1 MRTFESRVQI
11 SGFRIEGE
19 DLVRIAINGFGR
31 IGRMVTRLLAAR
43 SDMELVAIN
52 DLADIEMACYLLKYD
67 SVHGRFTGSCEVLDE
82 KRLLVNDKPVAY
94 SNENDPQKVDFAR
107 YGADV
112 VFECTGLFLT
122 QKEVEHHLQKGVK
135 QIIISAVAKDD
146 TPTYVLGVNADEYKG
161 ERIISNGSCTTN
173 CLAPI
178 AKVIDEH
185 FGIQKGLMTT
195 IHSYTNGQNL
205 LDSKHPSDIRR
216 SRAAAEN
223 IIPTTTHAAQGIYR
237 VLPSLKGKLHGQS
250 VRVPV
255 ADVSMMDLTLVL
267 DRNSDAQRLNDVLTK
282 ASQNELNGIISV
294 DYEKRVSSDFL
305 GSSCSSIIA
314 ADLTQVIGENMLKI
328 MAWYDNECGYSNRL
342 IEMAN
347 HINQN
352 R

>member
-1 MRTFESRVQI
+1 
-11 SGFRIEGE
+11 
-19 DLVRIAINGFGR
+19 
-31 IGRMVTRLLAAR
+31 MVTRLLAMR
-43 SDMELVAIN
+43 NDMELVAIN
-52 DLADIEMACYLLKYD
+52 DLADIQMGCYLLKYD
-67 SVHGRFTGSCEVLDE
+67 SAHGPFRGECDVVDADTLLING
-82 KRLLVNDKPVAY
+82 KRVAY
-94 SNENDPQKVDFAR
+94 FSEPDPKRVDFASC
-107 YGADV
+107 GADV
-112 VFECTGLFLT
+112 VLECTGLFLT
-122 QKEVEHHLQKGVK
+122 TEAVAHHLQKGVGHV
-135 QIIISAVAKDD
+135 IISAVAKDA
-146 TPTYVLGVNADEYKG
+146 TPTYVLGVNENEYKG

-178 AKVIDEH
+178 AKVIDER

-216 SRAAAEN
+216 ARAAAEN

-267 DRNSDAQRLNDVLTK
+267 DRNSDAQTLNDLLNK

-305 GSSCSSIIA
+305 GSPYSSIVA

-342 IEMAN
+342 IEMAKF
-347 HINQN
+347 IYQK

>member
-1 MRTFESRVQI
+1 
-11 SGFRIEGE
+11 
-19 DLVRIAINGFGR
+19 
-31 IGRMVTRLLAAR
+31 MVTRLVAAR
-43 SDMELVAIN
+43 SDVEVVAIN
-52 DLADIEMACYLLKYD
+52 DLASVDMACHLLKYD
-67 SVHGRFTGSCEVLDE
+67 SVHGRFAGSCEVLNE
-82 KRLLVNDKPVAY
+82 ETLLVNGNPVAY
-94 SNENDPQKVDFAR
+94 SKQSDPQKVDFAR
-107 YGADV
+107 QGANV

-122 QKEVEHHLQKGVK
+122 RKEVEHHLQKGVEHV
-135 QIIISAVAKDD
+135 IISAVAKDD

-178 AKVIDEH
+178 AKVIDER

-205 LDSKHPSDIRR
+205 LDSKHPNDFRR
-216 SRAAAEN
+216 ARAAAEN
-223 IIPTTTHAAQGIYR
+223 IIPTTTHAAEGIYR

-255 ADVSMMDLTLVL
+255 PDVSMMDLTLVL
-267 DRNSDAQRLNDVLTK
+267 ERNSDAQTLNDVLAK

-305 GSSCSSIIA
+305 GSPYSSIVA
-314 ADLTQVIGENMLKI
+314 ADLTQVIGDNMVKI

-342 IEMAN
+342 VEMAK

>member
-1 MRTFESRVQI
+1 MK
-11 SGFRIEGE
+11 
-19 DLVRIAINGFGR
+19 IAVNGFGR
-31 IGRMVTRLLAAR
+31 IGRMVTRLLAVR
-43 SDMELVAIN
+43 SDMELVAVN

-67 SVHGRFTGSCEVLDE
+67 SVHGTFKGDCEVLNEDTLLIAG
-82 KRLLVNDKPVAY
+82 KRVAY
-94 SNENDPQKVDFAR
+94 SSEPDPKKVDFAA

-112 VFECTGLFLT
+112 VLECTGLFLT

-135 QIIISAVAKDD
+135 RVIISAVAKDD
-146 TPTYVLGVNADEYKG
+146 TPTYVLGVNADKYKG
-161 ERIISNGSCTTN
+161 ESIISNGSCTTN

-178 AKVIDEH
+178 AKVVDEN

-237 VLPSLKGKLHGQS
+237 VLPNLKGKLHGQS

-267 DRNSDAQRLNDVLTK
+267 DRNSDVETLNALLDK
-282 ASQNELNGIISV
+282 ASQNELHGIISI
-294 DYEKRVSSDFL
+294 DNEKRVSSDFL
-305 GSSCSSIIA
+305 GSPYSSIIA
-314 ADLTQVIGENMLKI
+314 ADLTQMIGENMLKI

-342 IEMAN
+342 IEMVK

>member
-1 MRTFESRVQI
+1 MK
-11 SGFRIEGE
+11 
-19 DLVRIAINGFGR
+19 IAINGFGR
-31 IGRMVTRLLAAR
+31 IGRMVTRLLAMR
-43 SDMELVAIN
+43 NDMELVAIN
-52 DLADIEMACYLLKYD
+52 DLADIQMACYLLKYD
-67 SVHGRFTGSCEVLDE
+67 SVHGPFGGECDVVDTDTLLING
-82 KRLLVNDKPVAY
+82 KRVAY
-94 SNENDPQKVDFAR
+94 FSEPDPKRVDFASC
-107 YGADV
+107 GADMV
-112 VFECTGLFLT
+112 LECTGLFLT
-122 QKEVEHHLQKGVK
+122 TEAVAHHLQKGVGHV
-135 QIIISAVAKDD
+135 IISAVAKDA
-146 TPTYVLGVNADEYKG
+146 TPTYVLGVNANEYKG

-178 AKVIDEH
+178 AKVIDAC

-216 SRAAAEN
+216 ARAAAEN
-223 IIPTTTHAAQGIYR
+223 IIPTTTHAAQGIYK

-267 DRNSDAQRLNDVLTK
+267 DRNSDAQTLNDLLNK

-305 GSSCSSIIA
+305 GSPYSSIVA

-342 IEMAN
+342 IEMAKF
-347 HINQN
+347 IYQK

>member
-1 MRTFESRVQI
+1 
-11 SGFRIEGE
+11 
-19 DLVRIAINGFGR
+19 
-31 IGRMVTRLLAAR
+31 MVTRLLAMR
-43 SDMELVAIN
+43 NDMELVAIN
-52 DLADIEMACYLLKYD
+52 DLADIQMACYLLKYD
-67 SVHGRFTGSCEVLDE
+67 SVHGPFMGECEVADANTLLIEGKRVFYFCEANPE
-82 KRLLVNDKPVAY
+82 KL
-94 SNENDPQKVDFAR
+94 DFAAC
-107 YGADV
+107 GADV
-112 VFECTGLFLT
+112 VLECTGLFLT
-122 QKEVEHHLQKGVK
+122 TPAVEHHLQKGVGHV
-135 QIIISAVAKDD
+135 IISAVAKDA

-178 AKVIDEH
+178 AKVIDEC

-216 SRAAAEN
+216 ARAAAEN

-267 DRNSDAQRLNDVLTK
+267 DRNSDAQTLNDLLNK

-305 GSSCSSIIA
+305 GSPYSSIVA

-342 IEMAN
+342 IEMAKFI
-347 HINQN
+347 HQK